1 MIHLDL
7 YDVLA
12 VTARVLRCD
21 SAAVTDRVELDR
33 IHQVLADVRRTD
45 PTPGETANAAP
56 ATLAE
61 AAATLLA
68 GLVWHRPFRGPG
80 RQVSVTV
87 TLQFLALNNHDLE
100 LEPIDELNA
109 LLDQIATHGQRGRDA
124 LGHGLETDDGPRVPD
139 GLLGGDGVIPPS
151 DAVWY
156 DEPGAT
162 AGPEPTER
170 AALVDWIRPR
180 LILGEVPPEDRRPGA
195 GPGAARAAEGT
206 GMFQRFSERA
216 RWVVVVA
223 QQEARDLHH
232 DHVGTEHLLL
242 GLVREGHGI
251 AAKALSNLGISEPA
265 ARSLI
270 EHLVGRGGEPPG
282 GHIPFTPRAKIVLDL
297 AHRAAL
303 QLGQNHLGTEHILL
317 GLIREGHG
325 VAADVLARLGAD
337 RGKVRQ
343 QVINLLGYRLRAED
357 AVKDFL
363 TEPATPA
370 RSGRRHQLQVDLAD
384 LLDENDKLYNEV
396 GRLRRRLRD
405 LGLDPDA

>member
-12 VTARVLRCD
+12 VAARVLRCD
-21 SAAVTDRVELDR
+21 SAAVVDRVELDR
-33 IHQVLADVRRTD
+33 VHQVLGEVRRTD
-45 PTPGETANAAP
+45 AAPGSAANAAYGP
-56 ATLAE
+56 LAD

-68 GLVWHRPFRGPG
+68 GLVWHRPFAGPN

-87 TLQFLALNNHDLE
+87 TLQFLALNGHDLE
-100 LEPIDELNA
+100 FDLLDELNA
-109 LLDQIATHGQRGRDA
+109 LLDQLACHGQREGGA
-124 LGHGLETDDGPRVPD
+124 LSHGPGTPD
-139 GLLGGDGVIPPS
+139 GLFGGDSVSPPG
-151 DAVWY
+151 DAVRY
-156 DEPGAT
+156 GEPGGP
-162 AGPEPTER
+162 AGPEPTAR
-170 AALVDWIRPR
+170 AALVDWIQPR
-180 LILGEVPPEDRRPGA
+180 LITGNIPPEDRRTEA

-265 ARSLI
+265 VRSLV
-270 EHLVGRGGEPPG
+270 EQLVGRSGEPPG
-282 GHIPFTPRAKIVLDL
+282 GHLPFTPRAKTVLDL
-297 AHRAAL
+297 GHRAAL
-303 QLGQNHLGTEHILL
+303 QLGQTRLGTEHLLL
-317 GLIREGHG
+317 GLIREGDG

-337 RGKVRQ
+337 RAKVRQ

-357 AVKDFL
+357 AVRDFL
-363 TEPATPA
+363 TEPSAPA
-370 RSGRRHQLQVDLAD
+370 GSGRRNHLLVDLAD
-384 LLDENDKLYNEV
+384 LLDENDGLHNEV
-396 GRLRRRLRD
+396 ARLRRRLREH
-405 LGLDPDA
+405 GLDPEA